1 MKYLYL
7 TLAIIFILFAIV
19 QFNDPDPFIW
29 IGVYLLVALISYLA
43 FRNKFYPIPT
53 LIFLILCFIWAI
65 ILFPPSFTD
74 WWQMEEEA
82 QSLNMKMPGVE
93 EARESM
99 GLIISGIALLI
110 IWIKGRKINKTIIKG
125 VSD

>member
-7 TLAIIFILFAIV
+7 TLSIIFILFALV

-29 IGVYLLVALISYLA
+29 IGVYLLVALISFLA
-43 FRNKFYPIPT
+43 FKNKFYPIPT

-65 ILFPPSFTD
+65 ILFPHSFAD

-82 QSLNMKMPGVE
+82 QSLKMKMPGVE

-99 GLIISGIALLI
+99 GLIIAGIALLI
-110 IWIKGRKINKTIIKG
+110 IWFKGRKINKSIVKG